1 MTGLAGGRRRCLAC
15 AAEQIIDDN
24 ERVWPPGWRCPGCGQ
39 VVAESAGFAA
49 LAPELADKISGID
62 PSAFKML
69 AAVEDEHFWF
79 VARNELLVGLITR
92 FFPDARRFLEV
103 GCGNGA
109 VLRAV
114 AQLRD
119 WKRLVG
125 SELHPSGLAF
135 AQTRLPGVEFVQMDA
150 RHIPASDAF
159 DLVGAFD
166 VIEHIAD
173 DQRVLDQIRG
183 VLAPGGGVIIAVPQH
198 PWLWSRAD
206 EIAYHERRY
215 CRGELE
221 RKLRQ
226 SGFEVLFSTSYTCLL
241 LPMMIASRLLRRD
254 GGTNEG
260 VEQEFALDPRING
273 LFTAILRAEVR
284 LTLAGLRWP
293 VGGSRVVVARAI

>member
-1 MTGLAGGRRRCLAC
+1 M
-15 AAEQIIDDN
+15 
-24 ERVWPPGWRCPGCGQ
+24 
-39 VVAESAGFAA
+39 
-49 LAPELADKISGID
+49 LAPELADTVSGMD
-62 PSAFKML
+62 PNSFKML
-69 AAVEDEHFWF
+69 AEVEQEHFWF
-79 VARNELLVGLITR
+79 VARNELLTGLVAR
-92 FFPDARRFLEV
+92 FFPDARRFLEI
-103 GCGNGA
+103 GCGNGV
-109 VLRAV
+109 VLRAI

-119 WKRLVG
+119 WRRVVG

-135 AQTRLPGVEFVQMDA
+135 ARKRLPDVEFVQMDA
-150 RHIPASDAF
+150 RRIPASEAF

-173 DQRVLDQIRG
+173 DEGVLTQIRG
-183 VLAPGGGVIIAVPQH
+183 ALVKGGGAIIAVPQH

-226 SGFEVLFSTSYTCLL
+226 NGFEVLFSTSYTSLL
-241 LPMMIASRLLRRD
+241 LPVMIASRLRER
-254 GGTNEG
+254 GANTNEG
-260 VEQEFALDPRING
+260 VTQEFALSPRING

-293 VGGSRVVVARAI
+293 VGGSRVVIAKAI